1 MTSDITPDVPP
12 RIRCEAIK
20 SPSTSLNPVC
30 HHSHGTVLRYPGP
43 ARHDPP
49 IDDPAFLIG
58 LALGHVRQG
67 DGLTG
72 TVPDTVISR
81 LQTQAERGN
90 PACRL
95 MLDWLA
101 HRNRDLLASARPD
114 PSQPHPTQHCLGRR
128 RIRECRQAAPGSLKK
143 HTSKKAGSSDPKTAI
158 IAAMTEG
165 RIDE

>member
-1 MTSDITPDVPP
+1 MTSDITPDTPP

-20 SPSTSLNPVC
+20 SSSTSLNPTC
-30 HHSHGTVLRYPGP
+30 HRSHGAVLRYPGP

-49 IDDPAFLIG
+49 ADDPAFLIG

-81 LQTQAERGN
+81 LQAQAERAN

-95 MLDWLA
+95 LLDWLGN
-101 HRNRDLLASARPD
+101 RNRDLVAPLQSDAGDRSPADPRP
-114 PSQPHPTQHCLGRR
+114 LRR
-128 RIRECRQAAPGSLKK
+128 LIRERRQAGPGSLKK
-143 HTSKKAGSSDPKTAI
+143 HTSKKAGASDPKTAI

>member
-1 MTSDITPDVPP
+1 MSSDITPDVPP

-20 SPSTSLNPVC
+20 SSSTSLNPTC
-30 HHSHGTVLRYPGP
+30 HRSHGTVLRYSGP

-49 IDDPAFLIG
+49 ADDPAFLIG

-72 TVPDTVISR
+72 IVPDTVISR
-81 LQTQAERGN
+81 LQAQAERGN

-95 MLDWLA
+95 MLDWLV
-101 HRNRDLLASARPD
+101 HRNRDLVAPLQSDADD
-114 PSQPHPTQHCLGRR
+114 PSPAAPRPLRR
-128 RIRECRQAAPGSLKK
+128 RIRERRRPAPGSLKK
-143 HTSKKAGSSDPKTAI
+143 HTSKKAGSSGPKTAI

>member
-20 SPSTSLNPVC
+20 SSSTSLNPVC
-30 HHSHGTVLRYPGP
+30 HRSHGTVLQYPGP

-49 IDDPAFLIG
+49 ADDPAFLIG

-72 TVPDTVISR
+72 TVPDTVIIR
-81 LQTQAERGN
+81 LQAQVERGN

-95 MLDWLA
+95 MLDWLGN
-101 HRNRDLLASARPD
+101 RNRNLVAQLQSDAGDRSPAEPRP
-114 PSQPHPTQHCLGRR
+114 LRR
-128 RIRECRQAAPGSLKK
+128 RIRERRPAGPGSLKK
-143 HTSKKAGSSDPKTAI
+143 RTSKKPGSSGPETAM

>member
-1 MTSDITPDVPP
+1 MSSDITSDVPP

-20 SPSTSLNPVC
+20 SPSTSLNPTC
-30 HHSHGTVLRYPGP
+30 HRSHGTVLRYRGP

-49 IDDPAFLIG
+49 ADDPAFLIG

-72 TVPDTVISR
+72 TVPDTVTSR
-81 LQTQAERGN
+81 LQAQAERGN

-95 MLDWLA
+95 LLDWL
-101 HRNRDLLASARPD
+101 RNRNGNLVAELQSDAGDRSPAEPRP
-114 PSQPHPTQHCLGRR
+114 LRR
-128 RIRECRQAAPGSLKK
+128 RIRERRRAGPGSLKK
-143 HTSKKAGSSDPKTAI
+143 RTAMKAGSSGPKTAI

>member
-20 SPSTSLNPVC
+20 SSSTSLNPVC
-30 HHSHGTVLRYPGP
+30 HRSHGTVLRYPGS

-49 IDDPAFLIG
+49 ADDPAFLIG
-58 LALGHVRQG
+58 LTLGHVRQG

-81 LQTQAERGN
+81 LQAQAESGN

-95 MLDWLA
+95 LLDWLRN
-101 HRNRDLLASARPD
+101 RNRDLVAPLQSDAGD
-114 PSQPHPTQHCLGRR
+114 PSLAAPRALRR
-128 RIRECRQAAPGSLKK
+128 RIRERRHAGPGSLKK
-143 HTSKKAGSSDPKTAI
+143 HTSKKAGSSGPKTAI

-165 RIDE
+165 KADE

>member
-1 MTSDITPDVPP
+1 MSSDITPDVPP
-12 RIRCEAIK
+12 RIRCEATK

-30 HHSHGTVLRYPGP
+30 HRSHGTVLRYPGP

-49 IDDPAFLIG
+49 ADDPASLIG
-58 LALGHVRQG
+58 LALSHVRQG

-95 MLDWLA
+95 LVDWLSN
-101 HRNRDLLASARPD
+101 RNRNLVAQLQSDAGDRSPDEPRP
-114 PSQPHPTQHCLGRR
+114 LRR
-128 RIRECRQAAPGSLKK
+128 RIQERRRAGPGSLTK
-143 HTSKKAGSSDPKTAI
+143 HTSKKAGSSGPKTAI

>member
-1 MTSDITPDVPP
+1 MSSDITPDVPP
-12 RIRCEAIK
+12 RIRCEAIE
-20 SPSTSLNPVC
+20 SLSTSLNPTC
-30 HHSHGTVLRYPGP
+30 HRSHGAVLRYPGP

-49 IDDPAFLIG
+49 ADDPAFLIG

-72 TVPDTVISR
+72 TVPDTVINR
-81 LQTQAERGN
+81 LQAQAERGN

-95 MLDWLA
+95 LLDWLA
-101 HRNRDLLASARPD
+101 HRNRDLLASSRPD
-114 PSQPHPTQHCLGRR
+114 PSQPHRTRHCLGRR
-128 RIRECRQAAPGSLKK
+128 LIRERRQARPGSLKK
-143 HTSKKAGSSDPKTAI
+143 RTSARAGSSGPKTAI

>member
-1 MTSDITPDVPP
+1 MSSDITPDVPP
-12 RIRCEAIK
+12 RIRCEAIR
-20 SPSTSLNPVC
+20 SPSTSLNATC
-30 HHSHGTVLRYPGP
+30 HRAHGTVLRYPGP

-49 IDDPAFLIG
+49 ADDPAFLIG

-72 TVPDTVISR
+72 TVPDTVINR
-81 LQTQAERGN
+81 LQAQAGRGN

-95 MLDWLA
+95 MLDWLGN
-101 HRNRDLLASARPD
+101 RNRNLVAELQSDAGDRSPDEPRPLRRRI
-114 PSQPHPTQHCLGRR
+114 QGRR
-128 RIRECRQAAPGSLKK
+128 RAGPGSLKK
-143 HTSKKAGSSDPKTAI
+143 RTAVKAESSGPKMAI

>member
-1 MTSDITPDVPP
+1 MSSDSTPDVPP

-20 SPSTSLNPVC
+20 SPSTSLNPNC
-30 HHSHGTVLRYPGP
+30 HRSHGTVLRYPGP

-49 IDDPAFLIG
+49 ADDPAFLIG

-81 LQTQAERGN
+81 LQAQAERGN

-95 MLDWLA
+95 MLDWLGN
-101 HRNRDLLASARPD
+101 RNGNLVAELQSDAGDRSPAEPRP
-114 PSQPHPTQHCLGRR
+114 LRR
-128 RIRECRQAAPGSLKK
+128 RIRERRRAGPGSLKK
-143 HTSKKAGSSDPKTAI
+143 RTSRKAGSSGPKTAI

-165 RIDE
+165 KANE

>member
-1 MTSDITPDVPP
+1 MSSDITPDVPP
-12 RIRCEAIK
+12 RIRCEGIT
-20 SPSTSLNPVC
+20 SPSTSLNPTC
-30 HHSHGTVLRYPGP
+30 HRSHGTVLRYPGP

-49 IDDPAFLIG
+49 ADDPAFLIG

-72 TVPDTVISR
+72 TVPDTVIKR
-81 LQTQAERGN
+81 LKAQAERGN

-95 MLDWLA
+95 LLHWLA
-101 HRNRDLLASARPD
+101 HRNRDLLAPLQSDTDD
-114 PSQPHPTQHCLGRR
+114 PSPAEPRPFRH
-128 RIRECRQAAPGSLKK
+128 RIRERRQAAPGSLKK
-143 HTSKKAGSSDPKTAI
+143 HTSRKPGSSGPKTAI

>member
-1 MTSDITPDVPP
+1 MSSDITPDAPP

-20 SPSTSLNPVC
+20 SPSTSLNPTC
-30 HHSHGTVLRYPGP
+30 HHSHGTVLHYPGP
-43 ARHDPP
+43 ARHGPP
-49 IDDPAFLIG
+49 ADDPACLIG

-72 TVPDTVISR
+72 TVPDTVISG
-81 LQTQAERGN
+81 LQAQADRGN

-95 MLDWLA
+95 LLDWL
-101 HRNRDLLASARPD
+101 RNRNGNLVAELQSDAGDRRPAK
-114 PSQPHPTQHCLGRR
+114 PRPLRR
-128 RIRECRQAAPGSLKK
+128 RIRERRRAGPGSLKK
-143 HTSKKAGSSDPKTAI
+143 HTSKKAGSSGPKTAI